1 MTENNLPNG
10 TDWKGPERRTVDRR
24 KRDDRRAKHGLALR
38 MIHEL
43 AQRFEQ
49 LSDEGR
55 QKVVEY
61 AKMLLV
67 EEMTSDEKQ
76 LDESSPD

>member
-1 MTENNLPNG
+1 MANDKVADKQ
-10 TDWKGPERRTVDRR
+10 DWEGAERRA
-24 KRDDRRAKHGLALR
+24 DDRRSGADRRREHGFTLR

-49 LSDEGR
+49 LSLEGR
-55 QKVVEY
+55 RKVVEY

-67 EEMTSDEKQ
+67 EEMTEEERQ
-76 LDESSPD
+76 EPPAE